1 MKRLIGLA
9 MLAGVLGSRAP
20 ASAQAAWTFN
30 TVSGPYNSLRGF
42 QIDGPGGTDAY
53 STPYG
58 FLFTLYGSPV
68 WGYGMNKTVTSGTS
82 SNDVRTITTPEAGA
96 VSPAPGVFDREHR
109 GHARR
114 QLVEDSGQ
122 GLPATIAPRLKCVI
136 ELRPK

>member
-1 MKRLIGLA
+1 MRSHPAGIRPADRKEKPMKRLIGLA

-82 SNDVRTITTPEAGA
+82 SNDLFMQSYTVVNGQA
-96 VSPAPGVFDREHR
+96 VPQVLFNM
-109 GHARR
+109 
-114 QLVEDSGQ
+114 L
-122 GLPATIAPRLKCVI
+122 
-136 ELRPK
+136 